1 MSEPLCTIEMDGTVT
16 KSNDFVAV
24 IVKEDDTHSI
34 SYNTD
39 ALTLGLAFRLLAAT
53 YAECLNN
60 CSPEEREQIKAIL
73 EGAYPAQDPESMEV
87 PADE

>member
-16 KSNDFVAV
+16 KSHDFVAV
-24 IVKEDDTHSI
+24 IVKEDGTHSI

-60 CSPEEREQIKAIL
+60 CSSEERDQIKAIL
-73 EGAYPAQDPESMEV
+73 EETYPVQTPESTEV
-87 PADE
+87 STDE